1 MWVVASNPL
10 LLTDFS
16 SELQAVRLNSSLPL
30 ALGSTFEGDQ
40 LRGDR
45 RWTTVSTITGFEPLH
60 FFEWTVGD
68 LANPVSA
75 WSFLLDSNSSGMTLT
90 QKVTLCGGPSPLTDL
105 ITLHP
110 DDAERLVQDRLVSL
124 RARMAL
130 TVAGLVEL
138 AKALV

>member
-1 MWVVASNPL
+1 
-10 LLTDFS
+10 
-16 SELQAVRLNSSLPL
+16 
-30 ALGSTFEGDQ
+30 
-40 LRGDR
+40 
-45 RWTTVSTITGFEPLH
+45 
-60 FFEWTVGD
+60 
-68 LANPVSA
+68 
-75 WSFLLDSNSSGMTLT
+75 MTLT